1 MSQSGTRHISAG
13 LSTLDTKLVCADLCT
28 NAKET
33 NIAKD
38 KNQEKEENGI
48 EVKGGKKNEK

>member
-1 MSQSGTRHISAG
+1 
-13 LSTLDTKLVCADLCT
+13 VCADLCT